1 MQAPD
6 PATPQRLHPA
16 AIQKQHE
23 RRQEVSRCHTR
34 PAATGPFMARCR
46 SVGTWIGANTVVQY
60 SIAEGVSAAEGLHL
74 HGVLSAH
81 QQCAPSAAATVT
93 GNTAGR
99 VDNDATGIVAAP

>member
-46 SVGTWIGANTVVQY
+46 SVGTWRDAIGANTVVQFY
-60 SIAEGVSAAEGLHL
+60 IAEGVSAAEGLHL

-81 QQCAPSAAATVT
+81 QQCAPPAPATET
-93 GNTAGR
+93 GSTASRG
-99 VDNDATGIVAAP
+99 